1 MSDEE
6 EKEDWSYT
14 SHIGKDLRGVNLSG
28 ANLKRAVFDGADLEG
43 ADLSGADM
51 RRASFKGANLMKAAF
66 DNADMR
72 NAIFIKDKMNIYI
85 DIKNSTLD
93 RLKNYNENNKNKQN
107 CRYFIDNSIKF

>member
-51 RRASFKGANLMKAAF
+51 RSCLLYTSPSPRDQRGARMPSSA
-66 DNADMR
+66 
-72 NAIFIKDKMNIYI
+72 
-85 DIKNSTLD
+85 
-93 RLKNYNENNKNKQN
+93 
-107 CRYFIDNSIKF
+107 